1 MRSSKL
7 ECKIYDILQNA
18 EIPFKEEY
26 TFPGLVGKS
35 GRPLRFDFACF
46 DDDGNLDFLI
56 EAQGE
61 QHYKPVTAF
70 GGAKALY
77 RQQRNDAAKRKYC
90 LAHDIK
96 LVTIPYYVYNQ
107 ITYDYI
113 MQAAGY

>member
-1 MRSSKL
+1 MRSSRL
-7 ECKIYDILQNA
+7 ERKIYDILQSA

-26 TFPGLVGKS
+26 IFPELT
-35 GRPLRFDFACF
+35 GRSNKPLRFDFAIF
-46 DDDGNLDFLI
+46 SDDGELDFLI

-61 QHYKPVTAF
+61 QHYKPVAAF

-90 LAHDIK
+90 LDHNIK

-107 ITYDYI
+107 ITLDYI
-113 MQAAGY
+113 LTAAGY